1 MPRPTPNRIVAKLSD
16 TIPFIAPA
24 ELERQGG
31 FTFLA
36 RLGANESVFGPS
48 SMAIEAMKRAA
59 ENPQWYGDP
68 LSHDLRQELASKHG
82 LTQDHFVVGSGIDGM
97 FGHIASAFLEP
108 NDAVVTTLGSYPTFN
123 YFIDAVGA
131 QLIQVP
137 YDQTEVNLKQLAL
150 AAIES
155 NAKAVY
161 IANPDNP
168 SGHFHPKPAI
178 EEFLKALR
186 ENILVI
192 LDEAYVDFEEPYEI
206 TDPRLIRLRTFSKA
220 YGLAGTRVAYAMG
233 DPETIQPLNRIRP
246 HFEVNLV
253 AQAGALA
260 SLRDKDFI
268 PNIRK
273 RNTQA
278 KQHLEIQFAW
288 SEHKHQLRPRERRY
302 QRAGRRNRPHAPREK
317 NFHPKT
323 WPTSPRPL
331 HPHHRRQST
340 RPRSI
345 VQSSQRNSPIE
356 LARGNLATG
365 NFHAAQ

>member
-278 KQHLEIQFAW
+278 KQHLTQILEQNGFKTLPSSTNFVLGNAGTKERAEEIV
-288 SEHKHQLRPRERRY
+288 LML
-302 QRAGRRNRPHAPREK
+302 REK
-317 NFHPKT
+317 RIFIRKPGL
-323 WPTSPRPL
+323 PPL
-331 HPHHRRQST
+331 DHYIRITVGNPQDHEVLSKALKE
-340 RPRSI
+340 I
-345 VQSSQRNSPIE
+345 VQ
-356 LARGNLATG
+356 
-365 NFHAAQ
+365 

>member
-82 LTQDHFVVGSGIDGM
+82 LTQDHVVVGSGIDGM

-278 KQHLEIQFAW
+278 KQHLTQILEQNGFKTLPSSTNFVLGNAGTKERAEEIV
-288 SEHKHQLRPRERRY
+288 LML
-302 QRAGRRNRPHAPREK
+302 REK
-317 NFHPKT
+317 RIFIRKPGL
-323 WPTSPRPL
+323 PPL
-331 HPHHRRQST
+331 DHYIRITVGNPQDHEVLSKALKE
-340 RPRSI
+340 I
-345 VQSSQRNSPIE
+345 VQ
-356 LARGNLATG
+356 
-365 NFHAAQ
+365 